1 MYNINVQRDLYSSC
15 PLDVSLFERSGGGFT
30 FNWSGGGFVQI
41 LGSVRKL
48 GENVRAVKAQC
59 LHFVDNLFFFNLKV
73 KKKNLT

>member
-59 LHFVDNLFFFNLKV
+59 LHFVDNLFFF
-73 KKKNLT
+73 